1 LNTISQKLITKQ
13 TIGAFTLINI
23 AYIASYTLVAGFLA
37 PLQSL
42 IFPSFTTTISLLFLP
57 HGIRILSAYYYGWKS
72 FFILLPSTYFMW
84 MISVYGFGIPLH
96 PMQPVLSGISCVLGV
111 KIISKRFN
119 YNLNKDMFFIIFA
132 GLIGSLLNGLLNSW
146 FMNNMF
152 LTIQILG
159 YVFGDVLGL
168 IALTFLF
175 SQTLKFINSFK

>member
-1 LNTISQKLITKQ
+1 
-13 TIGAFTLINI
+13 
-23 AYIASYTLVAGFLA
+23 
-37 PLQSL
+37 
-42 IFPSFTTTISLLFLP
+42 
-57 HGIRILSAYYYGWKS
+57 
-72 FFILLPSTYFMW
+72 MW
-84 MISVYGFGIPLH
+84 MITFYGFGIPLH
-96 PMQPVLSGISCVLGV
+96 PMQPVLSGVSCVLGV